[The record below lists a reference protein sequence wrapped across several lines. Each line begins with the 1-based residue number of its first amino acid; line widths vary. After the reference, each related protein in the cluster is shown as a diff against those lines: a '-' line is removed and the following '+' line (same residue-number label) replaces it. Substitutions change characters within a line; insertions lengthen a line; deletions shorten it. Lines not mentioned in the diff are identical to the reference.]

1 MKQAVIDIGTNST
14 RLCLAEVTADKSL
27 ANITKF
33 LTTTRLGEG
42 SADGFLQPTPMER
55 TANAVVSY
63 HRQAE
68 QCGAEKIYVYATAA
82 VREAQNK
89 HDFAQ
94 LLQNNG
100 IKLDILSGEQEAE
113 IAYLGAVQGPDSAVI
128 DIGGGST
135 EVMLK
140 QNGKVCALSQRL
152 GAVRL
157 FERFDGRNG
166 ISTSLLSEVRNYI
179 SPTVEQYSAIHPESA
194 KSLVGVSGTATT
206 LAAMFLQLD
215 KYSGQKVQNT
225 RLTIDNVRAL
235 MTDLFLPIDK
245 RLLIPGVPEN
255 RGDIIPFGCIILEAI
270 MTRYGFDSL
279 RVSDTDSLEGYLMLK
294 NT

>member
-14 RLCLAEVTADKSL
+14 RLCLAEVADNTL
-27 ANITKF
+27 TDITKF

-42 SADGFLQPTPMER
+42 SAGGFLQPIPMER
-55 TANAVVSY
+55 TAKAVIDY
-63 HRQAE
+63 HRQAK
-68 QCGAEKIYVYATAA
+68 QCGAQKIYVYATAA
-82 VREAQNK
+82 VREAKNK
-89 HDFAQ
+89 QAFADI
-94 LLQNNG
+94 LSANG
-100 IKLDILSGEQEAE
+100 IDLIILSGEQEAE
-113 IAYLGAVQGPDSAVI
+113 IAYAGAADTDDCAVI

-135 EVMLK
+135 EIILSCN
-140 QNGKVCALSQRL
+140 QSTLALSQKI

-166 ISTSLLSEVRNYI
+166 ISPSLLNEVRNYI
-179 SPTVEQYSAIHPESA
+179 SPTVEQYSAIHPENA

-206 LAAMFLQLD
+206 LAAMFLRLD

-235 MTDLFLPIDK
+235 MPDLFLPLDK

-255 RGDIIPFGCIILEAI
+255 RGDIIPFGCIILESI

-279 RVSDTDSLEGYLMLK
+279 RVSDTDSLEGFLK
-294 NT
+294 LANK